1 MHMQNINMLRL
12 AYKHTGNVR
21 CVCKSLRFHRSLSHR
36 PTECKEPHESLKVG
50 MNVAPLCCT
59 YGEIYMKISKRQNSS
74 VAQAQGQIWL

>member
-12 AYKHTGNVR
+12 AYKHTGM
-21 CVCKSLRFHRSLSHR
+21 LSHR